1 MIIEAILTVIKV
13 ALEFIFSLLP
23 TLDLLQ
29 MPIGFIE
36 WFINVLSGVS
46 YFLPITDF
54 LIMFGLWMAITNFQI
69 VWKLLQRIWD
79 ALPFT

>member
-1 MIIEAILTVIKV
+1 MIIEGILYVIKI

-23 TLDLLQ
+23 TLDILQ
-29 MPIGFIE
+29 LPIGFIE
-36 WFINVLSGVS
+36 WFVNILKGVS

-54 LIMFGLWMAITNFQI
+54 LIMFGVWIAVTNFQI
-69 VWKLLQRIWD
+69 VWKLLQRLWD